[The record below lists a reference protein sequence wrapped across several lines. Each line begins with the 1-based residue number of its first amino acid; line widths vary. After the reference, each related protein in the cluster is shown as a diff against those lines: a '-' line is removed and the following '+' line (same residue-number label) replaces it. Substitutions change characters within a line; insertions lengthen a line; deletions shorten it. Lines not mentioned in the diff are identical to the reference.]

1 MITRVF
7 RVRIKPDLCT
17 VFEKEF
23 QEKSTPLIAS
33 QAGLVS
39 VHSVRTA
46 NTGSVRYGAVCL
58 KTPSTVCGSGALNG
72 VKEGGNFD
80 G

>member
-46 NTGSVRYGAVCL
+46 NTGAVRYGGCVL
-58 KTPSTVCGSGALNG
+58 KNTIDGLRVWCFEWSQR
-72 VKEGGNFD
+72 GGNFD